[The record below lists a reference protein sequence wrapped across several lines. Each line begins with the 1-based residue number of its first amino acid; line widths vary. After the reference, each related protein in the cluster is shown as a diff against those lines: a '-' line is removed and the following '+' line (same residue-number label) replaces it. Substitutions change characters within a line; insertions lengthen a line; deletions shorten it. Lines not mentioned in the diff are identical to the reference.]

1 MRFILVF
8 LLIIIPIQK
17 SFADNCIPEFTPTTH
32 QMLNDQKL
40 GKYAA
45 GLSKKSDLND
55 KIGIITYGAATI
67 KVKKASMRR
76 RYQQTAKMQA
86 QENFLHFSK
95 KSSSTISGMVTLES
109 CSKEISGNAL
119 MIIKLFTPL

>member
-1 MRFILVF
+1 MRFILLF
-8 LLIIIPIQK
+8 LLIIAPFQK
-17 SFADNCIPEFTPTTH
+17 SFADSCIHEFVPGTQ

-40 GKYAA
+40 RKYAA
-45 GLSKKSDLND
+45 GLSKNSELNG